1 MNMAGWEK
9 FETPLRST
17 LLFHEWSLNSHPLD
31 FYPFL
36 FQVIK
41 CSGQE
46 MLPFINI
53 MVVVVA
59 AAVAAVTAINGVF
72 SERR

>member
-1 MNMAGWEK
+1 MNMADWEK
-9 FETPLRST
+9 FETPLRSV

-53 MVVVVA
+53 MVVA
-59 AAVAAVTAINGVF
+59 AAAAVTAIDGVF